1 MKVLLIGGGGREH
14 ALAWALSRSP
24 QLEILRAAPGS
35 AGIARHGEQVDIGAG
50 DIDALTEHALSER
63 YDLTV
68 VGPEVPLVAGL
79 GDRLREAGL
88 AVFGPSAAAARI
100 EGSKAFA
107 REFMDRHEIPGAAYR
122 VFDAIDEA
130 VAHLRSSEVDYPL
143 VVKADGLAAG
153 KGVIIAEDADAA
165 VQAARGMLSGSAFGT
180 AGSRIVIE
188 ELLRGREASFFVLTD
203 GTRFVELA
211 TCQDYKRAL
220 DGDRGL
226 NTGGMGS
233 YSPSAYLD
241 AGLRR
246 EIVDRIVRPTIEGL
260 AREEQPYQGVLY
272 CGVMLTERGPRVLEY
287 NARFGDPETQVL
299 LPRLE
304 GDWLSILHACA
315 NGRLEASEL
324 RWKDEAAVCVV
335 MSSGGYPG
343 NYPKGLSIEGLDEA
357 AALENVVVFH
367 AGTAPGPAGSF
378 VTAGGRVLG
387 VTALGSDLGAAR
399 ERAYEAVAKIRW
411 DGEHHRTDIAL
422 DALGQAHGADS

>member
-35 AGIARHGEQVDIGAG
+35 AGIARHGEQVALGAEAV
-50 DIDALTEHALSER
+50 DALAEHALSER

-68 VGPEVPLVAGL
+68 VGPEAPLVAGL

-107 REFMDRHEIPGAAYR
+107 RQFMDRHEIPGAAYR
-122 VFDAIDEA
+122 VFDAIEEA
-130 VAHLRSSEVDYPL
+130 VTHLRSSEVDYPL

-165 VQAARGMLSGSAFGT
+165 IEAARGMLSGRAFGA

-246 EIVDRIVRPTIEGL
+246 EIVDRIVRPTIRGL
-260 AREEQPYQGVLY
+260 AREGQPYQGVLY

-299 LPRLE
+299 MPRLD
-304 GDWLSILHACA
+304 GDWLPVLHACA
-315 NGRLEASEL
+315 TGRLEEAEL
-324 RWKDEAAVCVV
+324 RWRSEAAVCVV

-343 NYPKGLSIEGLDEA
+343 SYPKGLLIEGLDQAEGMQ
-357 AALENVVVFH
+357 NVVVFH
-367 AGTAPGPAGSF
+367 AGTAAGATGSF

-387 VTALGSDLGAAR
+387 VTALGDDLESAR
-399 ERAYEAVAKIRW
+399 DRAYAAVDKIRW

-422 DALGQAHGADS
+422 DAVGRPRGVQT